1 MTITPIAGVAA
12 QPAPVAATPAMPAI
26 GPAAPVAPMEP
37 GRRVTASRQGGRSD
51 LQDPQQAQK
60 STQPRTRGRL
70 IDLFV

>member
-12 QPAPVAATPAMPAI
+12 QPAPVAATPAMPPV

-37 GRRVTASRQGGRSD
+37 GRRVTATRQNGRGD
-51 LQDPQQAQK
+51 LPEQQQTQK
-60 STQPRTRGRL
+60 SAQPRTRGRL